1 MTEIKVG
8 DTVKL
13 KIDSD
18 NRVLMFVEGIDPE
31 DSEYLELVWLDKDG
45 NVIQR
50 RIRKIALEV
59 VKI

>member
-18 NRVLMFVEGIDPE
+18 NRVLMFVEGIATE
-31 DSEYLELVWLDKDG
+31 TSEYLELIWLDKDG

-59 VKI
+59 V

>member
-8 DTVKL
+8 DIVKL

-31 DSEYLELVWLDKDG
+31 DSECLELVWLDKDG

-50 RIRKIALEV
+50 RIRKIAL
-59 VKI
+59 VKVK

>member
-1 MTEIKVG
+1 MTKIKVG

-18 NRVLMFVEGIDPE
+18 NRVLMFVEGIDSE

-59 VKI
+59 V

>member
-18 NRVLMFVEGIDPE
+18 NRVLMFVEGIDSE

-59 VKI
+59 V

>member
-13 KIDSD
+13 KIDTG
-18 NRVLMFVEGIDPE
+18 NKVIMFVEGIDPE
-31 DSEYLELVWLDKDG
+31 DSSYLELIWVDKDG

-59 VKI
+59 V